1 MSQGITRP
9 NAAVLVGNGMSIAF
23 NPRLNLASIT
33 REMITRMTDET
44 DNGDQVVHA
53 MKEIARRALGHGEV
67 TDGDF
72 EKLVGAF
79 DSQALTLDEL
89 SNLAGLV
96 AAGDTALSAAI
107 REVTSFSERV
117 RDKGVSHV
125 LEVIMEQSVGDWTE
139 HEEMHRLVRAIVEH
153 FTGDVYFGNLNYDTL
168 LLSSL
173 MAIDA
178 PLTDLG
184 HGYQEIP
191 LRIIDHDDPADPGT
205 TYNAPALRRT
215 ANFPIGDRY
224 RVKLL
229 HLHGSLTYW
238 HSTTADVHVKVKVDV
253 LRRHNMW
260 SGLREADP
268 KWRPTVVLANQ
279 RDKAHHV
286 GKYPFNLA
294 YDTFHAG
301 LQVSDKWLVVGYS
314 FRDSCVNEILR
325 QEFLK
330 RSPKPRVL
338 VSTFGDTPSRE
349 EVELVVCLSFV

>member
-1 MSQGITRP
+1 MEG
-9 NAAVLVGNGMSIAF
+9 A
-23 NPRLNLASIT
+23 
-33 REMITRMTDET
+33 T
-44 DNGDQVVHA
+44 DNGDKVVHA
-53 MKEIARRALGHGEV
+53 MKEIARRALGDGEV
-67 TDGDF
+67 TDSDF

-96 AAGDTALSAAI
+96 AADDTSLSAAI
-107 REVTSFSERV
+107 REVSIFSERI
-117 RDKGVSHV
+117 RDKGVAHV
-125 LEVIMEQSVGDWTE
+125 LEVIMEQSVGDWAE

-153 FTGDVYFGNLNYDTL
+153 FTGDLYFGNLNYDTL

-184 HGYQEIP
+184 HGYIEIP
-191 LRIIDHDDPADPGT
+191 LRVVDQDNPDDPGT
-205 TYNAPALRRT
+205 TYSSPALRRT
-215 ANFPIGDRY
+215 ANFPVGDRY

-238 HSTTADVHVKVKVDV
+238 HSTTADVHVKVKVEV
-253 LRRHNMW
+253 LRRHNLW
-260 SGLREADP
+260 SGLREVDP

-286 GKYPFNLA
+286 GKYPFKLA
-294 YDTFHAG
+294 YDTFQAG
-301 LQVSDKWLVVGYS
+301 LKISDRWLVIGYS

-330 RSPKPRVL
+330 CSPKPRVL
-338 VSTFGDTPSRE
+338 VSTFGESPSRE
-349 EVELVVCLSFV
+349 EIELSFGWGAEDGLSHDWLVINRDGAKGLESSFEWALFANLS